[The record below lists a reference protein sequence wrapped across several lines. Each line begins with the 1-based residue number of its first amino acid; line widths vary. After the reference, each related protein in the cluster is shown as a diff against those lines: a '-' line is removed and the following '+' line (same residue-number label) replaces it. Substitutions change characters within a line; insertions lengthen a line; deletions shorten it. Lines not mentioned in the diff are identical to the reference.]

1 MARTAED
8 LDGYLTKLERR
19 YEKLDDGTYLIAIAP
34 RQPPLAMRVVP
45 PLVVLQVDI
54 GRVSEQDPARC
65 SALYKRLLELN
76 AQDLMH
82 AAYGLTG
89 DRVTLTSAL
98 ELDNLD
104 LNELEAVLADV
115 SLALSEHVPALK
127 QLVGQQS

>member
-1 MARTAED
+1 MARTGED
-8 LDGYLTKLERR
+8 LEGYLIKLERR
-19 YEKLDDGTYLIAIAP
+19 FEKLDDGTYLIAMAS

-45 PLVVLQVDI
+45 PLVVMQIDI
-54 GRVSEQDPARC
+54 GRVPEQDPARC
-65 SALYKRLLELN
+65 SALYRRLLELN

-89 DRVTLTSAL
+89 ERITLTSAL

-104 LNELEAVLADV
+104 LNELEAVLADM
-115 SLALSEHVPALK
+115 SLALSEHVPALR

>member
-1 MARTAED
+1 MARTGDD
-8 LDGYLTKLERR
+8 LEGYLTKLERR
-19 YEKLDDGTYLIAIAP
+19 FERLADGTYLIAMAP
-34 RQPPLAMRVVP
+34 RQPPVALRVVP
-45 PLVVLQVDI
+45 PVVVTQVDI
-54 GRVSEQDPARC
+54 GRVPEQDAARC

-89 DRVTLTSAL
+89 DRITLTSAL

-104 LNELEAVLADV
+104 LNELEAVLADI
-115 SLALSEHVPALK
+115 SMALSEHVPALR